1 VAAPAIQH
9 PKLQRLYDYW
19 AAKCGARKMPARADI
34 DPIDMAFIV
43 GNVIM
48 ADVIPGSP
56 LGFRIRLHG
65 TTLSERVGYDL
76 TGKMLDDMPVPEF
89 RELSR
94 RSFTKVA
101 TTGEPLHALADRLVD
116 DRMQHYEAIVLPLW
130 SDGTAVDR
138 LLVGLIYDWR
148 R

>member
-1 VAAPAIQH
+1 MAAPAIQH

-48 ADVIPGSP
+48 ADVIPRSP
-56 LGFRIRLHG
+56 LAFRIRLHG

-101 TTGEPLHALADRLVD
+101 TTGEPLHALAEPGWSTIECNITR
-116 DRMQHYEAIVLPLW
+116 RSSCRCRATEAW
-130 SDGTAVDR
+130 STGCSSA
-138 LLVGLIYDWR
+138 
-148 R
+148 